1 MSGFLGNGIVEV
13 RRVGGVGRFGR
24 AFVFFRYVGI
34 VITSALDI
42 GANPDPLAVFVVT
55 PVATDAKTTAWTGV
69 VSLRFETV
77 KIVAEVECAD
87 VMNLSGFVVFGFFA
101 ARRWRVDDSAGT
113 LNNGVRSLA
122 HQVLDSD
129 VEAGGIDGD
138 MVS

>member
-1 MSGFLGNGIVEV
+1 MNPNKKNVDLCGKAILPVDEGACALLACGGHYIRTS
-13 RRVGGVGRFGR
+13 RVVKIHE
-24 AFVFFRYVGI
+24 Y
-34 VITSALDI
+34 
-42 GANPDPLAVFVVT
+42 T
-55 PVATDAKTTAWTGV
+55 PQI
-69 VSLRFETV
+69 LRFETV

-129 VEAGGIDGD
+129 VEAGGVDGD